1 MFIPLFI
8 SHHFTCS
15 HPSHS
20 LKNPASVTAAVPVG
34 GEPMRVLIASCT
46 AGSSWCKL
54 HSVVCYTRSQILT
67 KLQYPVRK
75 NVELWWICEL
85 CRLKSRS
92 SPHRHHKAN
101 PGVFWDLCTLAC
113 FHMLSVQLEI
123 NSLSSYSASTLLNS
137 TADLQVCYKCWNVLK
152 LLMRSCFSQI
162 WPSYQLGTVN
172 RRFSNS
178 IRLWFHTTAIA
189 KISAETKR
197 TGTNQDVK
205 HCETFP
211 KSKEKKASY
220 VAKECERE
228 ISVCKKV

>member
-1 MFIPLFI
+1 
-8 SHHFTCS
+8 
-15 HPSHS
+15 
-20 LKNPASVTAAVPVG
+20 
-34 GEPMRVLIASCT
+34 
-46 AGSSWCKL
+46 
-54 HSVVCYTRSQILT
+54 
-67 KLQYPVRK
+67 
-75 NVELWWICEL
+75 
-85 CRLKSRS
+85 
-92 SPHRHHKAN
+92 
-101 PGVFWDLCTLAC
+101 
-113 FHMLSVQLEI
+113 MLSVQLEI

-189 KISAETKR
+189 KVSAETKR

-211 KSKEKKASY
+211 KSKEKASY

-228 ISVCKKV
+228 ISVCQKSAKCCKSTLPIEWILDTEWYWYMFYPCVSYILTVQLQCLSSCQKW